1 MESDGGWGM
10 EVEGVGIAWSD
21 KSFLPIL
28 KTDTLLRSTIFK
40 KSNFEKKQKKN
51 IKFGRMWND
60 CGRGASALEH
70 LFIKKSAEDSTMYV
84 FFWKFAQSFLLKQDI

>member
-60 CGRGASALEH
+60 CRRGASALEH
-70 LFIKKSAEDSTMYV
+70 LFIKKVQRIQQCM
-84 FFWKFAQSFLLKQDI
+84 FFFGNLHNPSC